1 MRAGPGAATSAGDG
15 PLALVCA
22 DNVRIVPGEI
32 GAAIEGIG
40 YMEGASHM
48 GNVLILGQ
56 HVDEAY
62 VDAVR
67 ELVDASGLARAGVT
81 SGARHGS
88 PWVMVR
94 ALASSTDA
102 LSALVRKSDGLFC
115 CDPAV
120 SWV

>member
-1 MRAGPGAATSAGDG
+1 MRAGPGTATSAGDA

-67 ELVDASGLARAGVT
+67 ELVDASGLARAG
-81 SGARHGS
+81 
-88 PWVMVR
+88 
-94 ALASSTDA
+94 
-102 LSALVRKSDGLFC
+102 
-115 CDPAV
+115 
-120 SWV
+120 